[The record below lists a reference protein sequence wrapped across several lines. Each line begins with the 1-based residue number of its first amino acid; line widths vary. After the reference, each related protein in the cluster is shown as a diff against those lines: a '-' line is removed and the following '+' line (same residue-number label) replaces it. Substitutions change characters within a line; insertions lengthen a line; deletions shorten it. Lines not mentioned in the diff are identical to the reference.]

1 MFDWVTDA
9 IDSIKEI
16 FFDIVD
22 FFVEMGSQAMDA
34 IGLAETWN
42 TLLDTG
48 AIQTLLS
55 YAPLADKLIMW
66 DVITA
71 VTVAEMT
78 ILLGIVAFKV
88 VVKLIP
94 TIW

>member
-1 MFDWVTDA
+1 MFDWVSDA

-16 FFDIVD
+16 FYDIVD
-22 FFVEMGSQAMDA
+22 FFVDMASQALQS
-34 IGLAETWN
+34 IGLAQAWDD
-42 TLLDTG
+42 LLATG

-55 YAPLADKLIMW
+55 YAPLADKLISW
-66 DVITA
+66 EIITA

-78 ILLGIVAFKV
+78 ILLGLVTFKV
-88 VVKLIP
+88 VVKMIP